1 MKGFRRYIVVGCTA
15 VCLGAA
21 VPAGA
26 GLTCPPDS
34 VLVGDAC
41 IDLYEASVWQLPGC
55 PPDTIKAKC
64 RTVVNMVQAGTVSF
78 SNLFQAAG
86 TQLAPANTCRGP
98 SDYGEN
104 FPATGNWTPKA
115 GFNPPSPGVFA
126 VSIPGVQPSACITW
140 FQANQ
145 ACRLSGK
152 RLARNDEWQAAAQGT
167 PTPGTDN
174 GTTDCNVGT
183 YPGTDSSKPVETGSR
198 SNCKSIWGAFDMVGN
213 MQEWVADWAERNN
226 SGCADP
232 GAYGFPGSDAI
243 CFRGYEEIPS
253 QNFYPPPVPGPLTR
267 GGEFQDGIYAGVFAV
282 DTSFYPSE
290 AINIIGFRCARSAQ

>member
-115 GFNPPSPGVFA
+115 GFSQPSPGVYA

-167 PTPGTDN
+167 PDPGTDN

-183 YPGTDSSKPVETGSR
+183 TGNTGSPVNTGSR
-198 SNCKSIWGAFDMVGN
+198 SNCKSAWGVFDMVGN
-213 MQEWVADWAERNN
+213 VEEWTADWTEANT
-226 SGCADP
+226 SGCTDSTA
-232 GAYGFPGSDAI
+232 AYGFPSSDFI
-243 CFRGYEEIPS
+243 CFAGYVP
-253 QNFYPPPVPGPLTR
+253 QNNLAFLPAPGPLVR
-267 GGEFQDGIYAGVFAV
+267 GGANFDGPAAGVFAV
-282 DTSFYPSE
+282 DTSNFPSGSG
-290 AINIIGFRCARSAQ
+290 AGTGFRCARSAHQE